1 MLIRVLYKVIKT
13 LSYKVSDYISW
24 LITYIKFKVNGVIFH
39 NDFTAYGIP
48 IVSVNLKGFFII
60 GKGFSFNSGLLHN
73 MIGRQQPC
81 FFIVGKNAKLCIG
94 DNVGMSCT
102 AIVCQKEIII
112 EDEVRI
118 GGGVV
123 IYDTDFH
130 SLNLKDRTSRPE
142 IFNTVK
148 TKPVIIRKGA
158 FIGAHATILKG
169 VEIGEGAI
177 VGAVSVVTKSI
188 PSNET
193 WAGNPA
199 KFIRKNE
206 L

>member
-1 MLIRVLYKVIKT
+1 M
-13 LSYKVSDYISW
+13 SW
-24 LITYIKFKVNGVIFH
+24 VITYIKFKVNGVNFQ
-39 NDFTAYGIP
+39 NDFIAYGIP
-48 IVSVNLKGFFII
+48 IVSVNLKGFFSI
-60 GKGFSFNSGLLHN
+60 GKGFSFNNGLFHN

-81 FFIVGKNAKLCIG
+81 FFIVGKNAKLSIG
-94 DNVGMSCT
+94 DNVGMSCA
-102 AIVCQKEIII
+102 AIVCQKEIVI
-112 EDEVRI
+112 EAEVRI

-130 SLNLKDRTSRPE
+130 SLNIKDRTTRPE
-142 IFNTVK
+142 VFNNVNRK
-148 TKPVIIRKGA
+148 SVIIRRGA

-169 VEIGEGAI
+169 VEIGEGSI
-177 VGAVSVVTKSI
+177 VGAGSVVTKSI